1 MGTRANKT
9 IVVIAVL
16 LVGCFSGGCK
26 SGAKTN
32 EFAMPE
38 GLGASIGSLVEVVT
52 PGLVPVEGYGM
63 VGGLR
68 GTGSGECPTR
78 VRKYLEQYI
87 LKQLPEPRMDVDA
100 FINSS
105 DTAVVRVYGV
115 MPTAVTQSR
124 NFDVMVSALAGT
136 QTTSLEGG
144 WLYSTELK
152 QLGRFGMATRIM
164 GVSEGPVYIDTLES
178 TRPDRRVG
186 YVPGG
191 GIALGDYPINLVLR
205 KPEFKLTSA
214 LRNRLNGRFGPET
227 AKALAVSRIELRVPA
242 KYAKQPQ
249 RFISMV
255 KALYLAETPELTKER
270 IKTFVKMLAVSDDD
284 GLSEIA
290 LETIGNES
298 LDKLSALLNS
308 GYERVRLQAAR
319 CMLNLG
325 SDAGLETLRTI
336 AMDKNSALRVEAL
349 EAIAGGARRNDTAA
363 IGRRLLG
370 DENFEIRLASYEQ
383 LRQIDDISVTRI
395 PVARSFYLDQI
406 SQTQYKSIYVSRS
419 GEPRIVLFGTP
430 ILCRDNMFI
439 QSANGEITMDS
450 RAGQQYVSLIR
461 KHPTRPTVVGPIRC
475 SQELGDIIQTLCE
488 EPVKRTEQGRVG
500 LGVSYAEMIGLLKQM
515 CEKGAI
521 EAEFKAGPLPSI
533 E

>member
-1 MGTRANKT
+1 MCVRAIKTAVVMG
-9 IVVIAVL
+9 VFLVCCFS
-16 LVGCFSGGCK
+16 VGCE
-26 SGAKTN
+26 SGAKP
-32 EFAMPE
+32 EELSMPE
-38 GLGASIGSLVEVVT
+38 GLGTPIGSLVEVVT
-52 PGLVPVEGYGM
+52 PGMVAVEGYGI

-68 GTGSGECPTR
+68 GTGSGECPPR
-78 VRKYLEQYI
+78 VRTYLEQYI
-87 LKQLPEPRMDVDA
+87 LKQLPDPRIDVDG
-100 FINSS
+100 FINSK

-115 MPTAVTQSR
+115 MSTAVSEGR
-124 NFDVMVSALAGT
+124 SFDVMVSALAGT

-152 QLGRFGMATRIM
+152 QLGRFRVVTRIL
-164 GVSEGPVYIDTLES
+164 GVAEGPIFVDTLES
-178 TRPDRRVG
+178 TRPDRRIG
-186 YVPGG
+186 YVLGG
-191 GIALGDYPINLVLR
+191 GTVLGDYPINLVLR
-205 KPEFKLTSA
+205 KPDFKIA
-214 LRNRLNGRFGPET
+214 NAIRNRLNGRFGPET
-227 AKALAVSRIELRVPA
+227 ARALTPGQIEFRVPA
-242 KYAKQPQ
+242 KYRKQQ

-255 KALYLAETPELTKER
+255 KAMYLMETPEATKER

-290 LETIGNES
+290 LEAIGNES

-308 GYERVRLQAAR
+308 GYEQVRLRAAR

-325 SDAGLETLRTI
+325 SDAGLETLRKI

-349 EAIAGGARRNDTAA
+349 EAITTGAKRNDAAA

-370 DENFEIRLASYEQ
+370 DENFEIRLATYEQ
-383 LRQIDDISVTRI
+383 LRQIDDITVIRT

-419 GEPRIVLFGTP
+419 GEPRIVLFGSP
-430 ILCRDNMFI
+430 IFCRDNLFV
-439 QSANGEITMDS
+439 QSANGEITIDS
-450 RAGQQYVSLIR
+450 RAGQNYVSVMR
-461 KHPTRPTVVGPIRC
+461 KHPTRPTVVGPLRC
-475 SQELGDIIQTLCE
+475 SLELGDIIQTLCE
-488 EPVKRTEQGRVG
+488 EPVKRTEQGRIG